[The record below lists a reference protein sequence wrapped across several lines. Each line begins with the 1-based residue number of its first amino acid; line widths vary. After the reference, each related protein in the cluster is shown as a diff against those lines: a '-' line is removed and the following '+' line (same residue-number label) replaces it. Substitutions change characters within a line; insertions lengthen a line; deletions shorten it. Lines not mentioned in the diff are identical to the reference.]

1 MVVILK
7 PKLCVLVLVAL
18 PAVAATAR
26 PDDLKK
32 LLNEKFRIAEIFEAG
47 SYAADKC
54 PGLRVIED
62 NIRATADEAGV
73 TDDVICT
80 PEWKFWERR
89 GQTNARIG
97 YKKNPASWCESMWH
111 FLGPDHPP
119 MIKHALLRRD

>member
-26 PDDLKK
+26 ADDLKK
-32 LLNEKFRIAEIFEAG
+32 LLNEKFQIAEIFEAG
-47 SYAADKC
+47 SHAAEKC

-73 TDDVICT
+73 TDDVIYT
-80 PEWKFWERR
+80 PEWRFWERR

-97 YKKNPASWCESMWH
+97 YKKNPAGWCESMWH